1 MKAPTSRSGDMLRG
15 RVASTK
21 FVRAA
26 FALVEVLIIVA
37 AIALHLTI
45 ICIVLALPIP
55 RLKAASVLPWVKST
69 RPQIARDLT
78 TLAARTH

>member
-1 MKAPTSRSGDMLRG
+1 MKAPTSRSGE
-15 RVASTK
+15 
-21 FVRAA
+21 FVCAA
-26 FALVEVLIIVA
+26 FALVEVMIIAA
-37 AIALHLTI
+37 AIALHLAI

-55 RLKAASVLPWVKST
+55 RLKPASVLPLVKST

>member
-1 MKAPTSRSGDMLRG
+1 MKAPTRRSGE
-15 RVASTK
+15 

-26 FALVEVLIIVA
+26 FALVEVMIIVA
-37 AIALHLTI
+37 AIALHLAI

-55 RLKAASVLPWVKST
+55 RPKPASVPPWVKST

-78 TLAARTH
+78 TLAAH

>member
-1 MKAPTSRSGDMLRG
+1 MS
-15 RVASTK
+15 VASTK

-37 AIALHLTI
+37 AIALHLAI

-55 RLKAASVLPWVKST
+55 GLKPASALPWIKST

-78 TLAARTH
+78 SLVAGTH

>member
-1 MKAPTSRSGDMLRG
+1 MLRG
-15 RVASTK
+15 SVASTK

-37 AIALHLTI
+37 AIALHLAI

-55 RLKAASVLPWVKST
+55 QLKPASVLPWVKST
-69 RPQIARDLT
+69 KPQIARDLT
-78 TLAARTH
+78 F

>member
-1 MKAPTSRSGDMLRG
+1 MKAPTSPRGDILRG
-15 RVASTK
+15 SVTSTK

-37 AIALHLTI
+37 AIALHLAI
-45 ICIVLALPIP
+45 ICMVLALPIL
-55 RLKAASVLPWVKST
+55 RLKPASVLPLVKST
-69 RPQIARDLT
+69 SPQIARDLT